1 MAAVAF
7 WVVVNTWLA
16 SLQFFFLLWLLS
28 FPVGAKNN
36 TNGNKISPHYQLL
49 LYNEAIIYSKVLT
62 QENNFSKGAHIP
74 SFKIFSW
81 FAAKPNTWS
90 TKVPKCRWKYSNGSV
105 IWVFK
110 NDLCGYFSFLPQ
122 YGLSLAAL
130 VTQNMAFILF
140 YLYTFCVCACDVAL
154 LFLWKDPDDDA
165 TAAHSHVVN
174 TPPPNSYTTLQVS
187 TLNWRIQLAL
197 HQSLKTILLLPSL
210 QTFSVTTQ
218 FYSLSAKTQ

>member
-1 MAAVAF
+1 M
-7 WVVVNTWLA
+7 
-16 SLQFFFLLWLLS
+16 
-28 FPVGAKNN
+28 GANNN
-36 TNGNKISPHYQLL
+36 TNRNKISPHYQLL
-49 LYNEAIIYSKVLT
+49 LYSEARIYSKVLT

-74 SFKIFSW
+74 SFKTLPQEKSQIILTQCPIFSW

-105 IWVFK
+105 IWEFSLMIYVVFFISTSVWAF
-110 NDLCGYFSFLPQ
+110 FSCLSHTK
-122 YGLSLAAL
+122 YG
-130 VTQNMAFILF
+130 F
-140 YLYTFCVCACDVAL
+140 YTFLLLYFLCVCACDVLAL

-187 TLNWRIQLAL
+187 TLNWRIELAL
-197 HQSLKTILLLPSL
+197 HQSLKTILLLPSS

>member
-1 MAAVAF
+1 MSICITLWLHRKDYGNSTNLEAIDTLAYGTSHEAMTLRVRTMLTSRKVGLHSKGIDSDFIMKRLSLMHRKRVKKIQAWAEKIAAVAF

-28 FPVGAKNN
+28 FPVEAKNN
-36 TNGNKISPHYQLL
+36 TNRNKISPHYQLL

-105 IWVFK
+105 IWE
-110 NDLCGYFSFLPQ
+110 FSIMIYVDIFH
-122 YGLSLAAL
+122 
-130 VTQNMAFILF
+130 F
-140 YLYTFCVCACDVAL
+140 YLSMG
-154 LFLWKDPDDDA
+154 FL
-165 TAAHSHVVN
+165 
-174 TPPPNSYTTLQVS
+174 
-187 TLNWRIQLAL
+187 
-197 HQSLKTILLLPSL
+197 
-210 QTFSVTTQ
+210 
-218 FYSLSAKTQ
+218 

>member
-1 MAAVAF
+1 MSICITLWLHRKDYGNSTNLEAIDTLAYGTSHEAMTLRVRTMLTSRKVSYTVKGLTADFIMKRLSLMHRKRVKKIQAWVEKMAAVAF

-105 IWVFK
+105 IWE
-110 NDLCGYFSFLPQ
+110 FSITIYVDIFH
-122 YGLSLAAL
+122 
-130 VTQNMAFILF
+130 F
-140 YLYTFCVCACDVAL
+140 YLRMG
-154 LFLWKDPDDDA
+154 FL
-165 TAAHSHVVN
+165 
-174 TPPPNSYTTLQVS
+174 
-187 TLNWRIQLAL
+187 
-197 HQSLKTILLLPSL
+197 
-210 QTFSVTTQ
+210 
-218 FYSLSAKTQ
+218 